1 MLAAGPAPRR
11 RRSSQ
16 STQNEGSELG
26 KQVKQPLEL
35 GLWITMG
42 LEKLDLTQSG
52 ESREGF
58 KEAMSQELSVPRCL

>member
-1 MLAAGPAPRR
+1 
-11 RRSSQ
+11 
-16 STQNEGSELG
+16 
-26 KQVKQPLEL
+26 
-35 GLWITMG
+35 MG